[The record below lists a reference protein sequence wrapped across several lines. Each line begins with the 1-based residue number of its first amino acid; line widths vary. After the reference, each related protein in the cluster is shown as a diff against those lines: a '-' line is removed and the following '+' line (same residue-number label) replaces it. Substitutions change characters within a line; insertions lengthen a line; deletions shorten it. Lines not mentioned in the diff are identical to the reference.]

1 MLMLPWIRLK
11 KRGSTSTEATA
22 PLNLRYIVDKKR
34 TPSQRPSELPQKRR
48 FVLRESAYSRRRL
61 RPLII
66 LVAVL
71 LVIVGL
77 GTAWYLN
84 KDYKMQAFAQKTV
97 FRMASAP
104 SYRATGL
111 DTTTDAGSTKEVRE
125 QFSYVAPDSVQTR
138 YLTSARQPGSDMPV
152 SIGCRDQEIIIIAST
167 RYQRC
172 NDPDADPKGWRTD
185 SYNTPVFDTT
195 LFQPWTRYSW
205 VKKIK
210 EEEETQQINGVP
222 TRIFSGRVPN
232 EREAATIWSKA
243 EGLSGKGVKSAEAR
257 ARFIRDAV
265 VDITVWVREE
275 DGYIARFL
283 MNKTVPGLLGS
294 QKETVDYVYSD
305 FGQVSPIA
313 PPDTSKTSQVGS
325 GQQQSA
331 LGQPPAAA
339 RPSLALI
346 NGYTFRLE
354 VADDDAT
361 RGRGLAKR
369 TFLSQD
375 TAMLFAFPKE
385 DRWLFWMKDT
395 SIPLDILFLDSNRV
409 IVDIQTMQPE
419 PGTPDS
425 RLRRYQP
432 GVPALY
438 ALEINAGIAQENR
451 FQTGMVVELRGG

>member
-1 MLMLPWIRLK
+1 MLPWNRLK
-11 KRGSTSTEATA
+11 KRGSTSAEATDS
-22 PLNLRYIVDKKR
+22 LNLRYIVDKKR

-84 KDYKMQAFAQKTV
+84 KGYRIQAFAQKTV
-97 FRMASAP
+97 LRMASAP
-104 SYRATGL
+104 SYRAIGL
-111 DTTTDAGSTKEVRE
+111 DTTTDAGSIKEVRE

-138 YLTSARQPGSDMPV
+138 YLTAARQPGSDTSV

-185 SYNTPVFDTT
+185 SYNTNVFDTT
-195 LFQPWTRYSW
+195 LFQPWTRFSW
-205 VKKIK
+205 VKNIK
-210 EEEETQQINGVP
+210 EEEETQQINGVT

-232 EREAATIWSKA
+232 EREAATIWSKDK
-243 EGLSGKGVKSAEAR
+243 GLSGKGVKSAEAR
-257 ARFIRDAV
+257 ERFIREAV

-283 MNKTVPGLLGS
+283 MNKTVPGILGS
-294 QKETVDYVYSD
+294 QKETVDYVYSE
-305 FGQVSPIA
+305 FRQVSPIA
-313 PPDTSKTSQVGS
+313 PPDSSKTSQAGS

-331 LGQPPAAA
+331 QPAAQ
-339 RPSLALI
+339 PSLALI

-375 TAMLFAFPKE
+375 TAMLFVYPKE

-395 SIPLDILFLDSNRV
+395 SIPLDILFLDSNRM

-425 RLRRYQP
+425 RLRRYQSR
-432 GVPALY
+432 VPALY
-438 ALEINAGIAQENR
+438 ALEINAGMAQENR
-451 FQTGMVVELRGG
+451 FQTGMVVELRGAYP